1 VTRRDL
7 ADVDARRVSP
17 WHTPRQPGPHADPA
31 AWERWERACERQAE
45 VLDGLAEAR
54 LEPEPVRRGS
64 PDAWRR
70 PLMAPVEREVRPLG
84 PQDERQ
90 LGLFGPV
97 AREEAA

>member
-17 WHTPRQPGPHADPA
+17 WHTPRQPGPHADGA

-70 PLMAPVEREVRPLG
+70 PLMQPVERVVRPLG
-84 PQDERQ
+84 PVDARQ
-90 LGLFGPV
+90 MQLFGPV

>member
-70 PLMAPVEREVRPLG
+70 PLMAPVEREVRPLAA
-84 PQDERQ
+84 QDPRQ
-90 LGLFGPV
+90 LGLFRAV

>member
-17 WHTPRQPGPHADPA
+17 WHTPRQPGPHADGA
-31 AWERWERACERQAE
+31 AWERWEREVERRLE

-64 PDAWRR
+64 VDSWRR
-70 PLMAPVEREVRPLG
+70 PLMAPVEREVRPL
-84 PQDERQ
+84 QAVDARQ